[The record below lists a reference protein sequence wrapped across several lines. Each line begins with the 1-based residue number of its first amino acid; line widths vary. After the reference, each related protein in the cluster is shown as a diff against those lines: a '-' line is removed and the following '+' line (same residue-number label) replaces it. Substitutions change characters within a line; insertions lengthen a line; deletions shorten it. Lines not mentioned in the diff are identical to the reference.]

1 MARLVISLPRFGI
14 RVDELSSTR
23 VTGPPPQLSAGTEP
37 SFRFPWWSATWR
49 WGSPRKS
56 ASLRPSLSSPV
67 RFQREGCKGCKWC
80 KLTCSCLHWE
90 TMVDTHGRSQ
100 WMHSWPVPKWD
111 RYTEKPILDHRREY
125 HFLPFQRQ
133 VSCPWTRSQAGH
145 LPRNLR
151 SWGAL
156 TRTFKRISM
165 KTNSIK
171 WKVEKFHGTNIFSAS
186 GYIHNHHLQSGSSS
200 ASFCIQS
207 WGQARTAVALNSG
220 SSGRRRKRWEKK
232 MWLTLQ
238 SNIPTISFF
247 VRELRFWFNPW
258 QLAKFP
264 CVCNFKNVFRIL
276 DTYSTL
282 FWSCKLQHVKQSSS
296 QAAFQRSWPLPAQT
310 WSHNLLLRR
319 AHFTL
324 QLRRHNILRFACGS
338 VWIA

>member
-67 RFQREGCKGCKWC
+67 RFQRKGCKGCKWC

-165 KTNSIK
+165 KTYSIK

-186 GYIHNHHLQSGSSS
+186 GYIHNHHLQSGSSP
-200 ASFCIQS
+200 
-207 WGQARTAVALNSG
+207 WHLLYAVL
-220 SSGRRRKRWEKK
+220 
-232 MWLTLQ
+232 
-238 SNIPTISFF
+238 
-247 VRELRFWFNPW
+247 
-258 QLAKFP
+258 
-264 CVCNFKNVFRIL
+264 
-276 DTYSTL
+276 
-282 FWSCKLQHVKQSSS
+282 KLQTAACQAVKQSSS
-296 QAAFQRSWPLPAQT
+296 IPKELTPTCS
-310 WSHNLLLRR
+310 NLISQLV
-319 AHFTL
+319 FEEGTL
-324 QLRRHNILRFACGS
+324 YIT
-338 VWIA
+338 IAKT